1 MQVRGRDPWGKDPIN
16 PLGLYDLD
24 RRIRPV
30 GQPYGQLVAEW
41 EHILPTQSFG
51 LGRAAVDKIATR
63 RLGLGYS

>member
-41 EHILPTQSFG
+41 EHILPTQSFS
-51 LGRAAVDKIATR
+51 LGHWRHADEGHSAR
-63 RLGLGYS
+63 F